1 MDFISYDCCPHSASD
16 AHSRRGS
23 IHRVGLTVTA
33 YMHCTPSLAVLDGL
47 LAVGNIQYC
56 LVWISYLYISLNARR
71 TCALGPA
78 VLNKHWAP
86 MAADHSARGSM
97 KTGVKPE
104 TVCELQD
111 TNDHRQVER
120 KWRLPI
126 SVGKLSA
133 LEGRLINLHHLCAA
147 MDVRHAVIAQKHTW
161 CFEIWQLYGVVSSAN
176 SGVVSCIYIHTL
188 ASMP

>member
-1 MDFISYDCCPHSASD
+1 
-16 AHSRRGS
+16 
-23 IHRVGLTVTA
+23 
-33 YMHCTPSLAVLDGL
+33 
-47 LAVGNIQYC
+47 
-56 LVWISYLYISLNARR
+56 
-71 TCALGPA
+71 
-78 VLNKHWAP
+78 

-133 LEGRLINLHHLCAA
+133 LEGRLTNLRNARSRGRFVICCYGRCAWHRPWPTVFKWRRLKCQFWRRHSVCSPRVWRPCPDTTWRPPADHTSLCSL
-147 MDVRHAVIAQKHTW
+147 I
-161 CFEIWQLYGVVSSAN
+161 VST
-176 SGVVSCIYIHTL
+176 SGVLDYALNLSISLSAGKETKWDSH
-188 ASMP
+188 SNGE

>member
-1 MDFISYDCCPHSASD
+1 
-16 AHSRRGS
+16 
-23 IHRVGLTVTA
+23 
-33 YMHCTPSLAVLDGL
+33 
-47 LAVGNIQYC
+47 
-56 LVWISYLYISLNARR
+56 
-71 TCALGPA
+71 
-78 VLNKHWAP
+78 

-133 LEGRLINLHHLCAA
+133 LEGRLMNLHIIAAVDVSSCCA
-147 MDVRHAVIAQKHTW
+147 HAPAH
-161 CFEIWQLYGVVSSAN
+161 VVSARRDFIWRRLKCHN
-176 SGVVSCIYIHTL
+176 SGVVCYSHADVHALNCIRASAVRIVYTTL
-188 ASMP
+188 QSYSTSGVLDYALNLSISLSAGKETKWDSPSNGE

>member
-1 MDFISYDCCPHSASD
+1 
-16 AHSRRGS
+16 
-23 IHRVGLTVTA
+23 
-33 YMHCTPSLAVLDGL
+33 
-47 LAVGNIQYC
+47 
-56 LVWISYLYISLNARR
+56 
-71 TCALGPA
+71 
-78 VLNKHWAP
+78 

-133 LEGRLINLHHLCAA
+133 LEGRLINLPSHDGSRGRFVMSNGRTRTGHTLNTSVARALDTIWRRLKCQFLAA
-147 MDVRHAVIAQKHTW
+147 SHAVAFCWRPCPVQNALGSDAIAFVHARHFIFDLGGAGPRTELKHIIK
-161 CFEIWQLYGVVSSAN
+161 CRKRNQMGF
-176 SGVVSCIYIHTL
+176 
-188 ASMP
+188 P

>member
-1 MDFISYDCCPHSASD
+1 
-16 AHSRRGS
+16 
-23 IHRVGLTVTA
+23 
-33 YMHCTPSLAVLDGL
+33 
-47 LAVGNIQYC
+47 
-56 LVWISYLYISLNARR
+56 
-71 TCALGPA
+71 
-78 VLNKHWAP
+78 
-86 MAADHSARGSM
+86 M

-133 LEGRLINLHHLCAA
+133 LEGRLMNLPSYAQPWTFVMPCNGHL
-147 MDVRHAVIAQKHTW
+147 RHTW
-161 CFEIWQLYGVVSSAN
+161 CRVHARLHMASSQVPILVRRLVN
-176 SGVVSCIYIHTL
+176 VHTHTL

>member
-1 MDFISYDCCPHSASD
+1 MIVTFILFRTHIPVTEVY
-16 AHSRRGS
+16 S
-23 IHRVGLTVTA
+23 IC
-33 YMHCTPSLAVLDGL
+33 MSL
-47 LAVGNIQYC
+47 
-56 LVWISYLYISLNARR
+56 WISYVDISLNAKHR
-71 TCALGPA
+71 TCALGPIET
-78 VLNKHWAP
+78 KHWAP

-133 LEGRLINLHHLCAA
+133 LEGRLMNLC
-147 MDVRHAVIAQKHTW
+147 T
-161 CFEIWQLYGVVSSAN
+161 
-176 SGVVSCIYIHTL
+176 
-188 ASMP
+188 

>member
-1 MDFISYDCCPHSASD
+1 
-16 AHSRRGS
+16 
-23 IHRVGLTVTA
+23 
-33 YMHCTPSLAVLDGL
+33 
-47 LAVGNIQYC
+47 
-56 LVWISYLYISLNARR
+56 
-71 TCALGPA
+71 
-78 VLNKHWAP
+78 

-133 LEGRLINLHHLCAA
+133 LEGRFAESNLIGNGRF
-147 MDVRHAVIAQKHTW
+147 VVV
-161 CFEIWQLYGVVSSAN
+161 FVFGVGVVSRHSWPSTIYWLRTCPDTYPCIQIVFQN
-176 SGVVSCIYIHTL
+176 TCISTSGVLDHALNLSISLSAGKETKWDSH
-188 ASMP
+188 SNGE

>member
-1 MDFISYDCCPHSASD
+1 
-16 AHSRRGS
+16 
-23 IHRVGLTVTA
+23 
-33 YMHCTPSLAVLDGL
+33 
-47 LAVGNIQYC
+47 
-56 LVWISYLYISLNARR
+56 
-71 TCALGPA
+71 
-78 VLNKHWAP
+78 

-133 LEGRLINLHHLCAA
+133 LEGRLINLRYLAYCSRGRFVMSNSRA
-147 MDVRHAVIAQKHTW
+147 RTGHTLTHRSRTLDT
-161 CFEIWQLYGVVSSAN
+161 IWRRLKCQILASSHRYAH
-176 SGVVSCIYIHTL
+176 SVLL
-188 ASMP
+188 ASMPCFNALGSDVIVLYCESILISHSTSGVLDHALNLSISLSAGKETKWDSHSNGE

>member
-1 MDFISYDCCPHSASD
+1 
-16 AHSRRGS
+16 
-23 IHRVGLTVTA
+23 
-33 YMHCTPSLAVLDGL
+33 
-47 LAVGNIQYC
+47 
-56 LVWISYLYISLNARR
+56 
-71 TCALGPA
+71 
-78 VLNKHWAP
+78 

-133 LEGRLINLHHLCAA
+133 LEGRLINLRYLAYCSRGRFVMSNSRA
-147 MDVRHAVIAQKHTW
+147 RTGHTLTNRSRTLDT
-161 CFEIWQLYGVVSSAN
+161 IWRRLKCQILASSHRYAH
-176 SGVVSCIYIHTL
+176 SVLL
-188 ASMP
+188 ASMPCFNALGSDVIVLYCESILFHIRPRGCWTTH

>member
-1 MDFISYDCCPHSASD
+1 
-16 AHSRRGS
+16 
-23 IHRVGLTVTA
+23 
-33 YMHCTPSLAVLDGL
+33 
-47 LAVGNIQYC
+47 
-56 LVWISYLYISLNARR
+56 
-71 TCALGPA
+71 
-78 VLNKHWAP
+78 

-133 LEGRLINLHHLCAA
+133 LEGRFDKSISN
-147 MDVRHAVIAQKHTW
+147 DGNGR
-161 CFEIWQLYGVVSSAN
+161 SSYH
-176 SGVVSCIYIHTL
+176 V
-188 ASMP
+188 ASS

>member
-1 MDFISYDCCPHSASD
+1 
-16 AHSRRGS
+16 
-23 IHRVGLTVTA
+23 
-33 YMHCTPSLAVLDGL
+33 
-47 LAVGNIQYC
+47 
-56 LVWISYLYISLNARR
+56 
-71 TCALGPA
+71 
-78 VLNKHWAP
+78 

-133 LEGRLINLHHLCAA
+133 LEGRLMNLHPIAA
-147 MDVRHAVIAQKHTW
+147 VDVRHAVLSAPTHVVSRRTA
-161 CFEIWQLYGVVSSAN
+161 LYGVVSSADKERRPA
-176 SGVVSCIYIHTL
+176 YTL
-188 ASMP
+188 ACMP

>member
-1 MDFISYDCCPHSASD
+1 
-16 AHSRRGS
+16 
-23 IHRVGLTVTA
+23 
-33 YMHCTPSLAVLDGL
+33 
-47 LAVGNIQYC
+47 
-56 LVWISYLYISLNARR
+56 
-71 TCALGPA
+71 
-78 VLNKHWAP
+78 

-133 LEGRLINLHHLCAA
+133 LEGRLINLVNLAV
-147 MDVRHAVIAQKHTW
+147 DVRHAHIAVPHTW
-161 CFEIWQLYGVVSSAN
+161 CGSRCTQMASSQVPMEYGALVLHL
-176 SGVVSCIYIHTL
+176 CETL

>member
-1 MDFISYDCCPHSASD
+1 
-16 AHSRRGS
+16 
-23 IHRVGLTVTA
+23 
-33 YMHCTPSLAVLDGL
+33 
-47 LAVGNIQYC
+47 
-56 LVWISYLYISLNARR
+56 
-71 TCALGPA
+71 
-78 VLNKHWAP
+78 

-133 LEGRLINLHHLCAA
+133 LEGRLINLRYLAYCSRGRFVMSNSRA
-147 MDVRHAVIAQKHTW
+147 RTGHTLTHRSRTLDT
-161 CFEIWQLYGVVSSAN
+161 IWRRLKCQILASSHRYAH
-176 SGVVSCIYIHTL
+176 SVLL
-188 ASMP
+188 ASMPCFNALGSDVIVLYCGSILISHSTSGVLDHALNLSISLSAGKETKWDSHSNGE

>member
-1 MDFISYDCCPHSASD
+1 
-16 AHSRRGS
+16 
-23 IHRVGLTVTA
+23 
-33 YMHCTPSLAVLDGL
+33 
-47 LAVGNIQYC
+47 
-56 LVWISYLYISLNARR
+56 
-71 TCALGPA
+71 
-78 VLNKHWAP
+78 

-133 LEGRLINLHHLCAA
+133 LEGRLMNLHRSAA
-147 MDVRHAVIAQKHTW
+147 VDVRHAAKSAPHVVPRSAI
-161 CFEIWQLYGVVSSAN
+161 YGVVSSADKQRTHWRACPDKTGSSVN
-176 SGVVSCIYIHTL
+176 ARIDYDLGGAGPRTELKHIIKCRKRNQ
-188 ASMP
+188 MGFPQ

>member
-1 MDFISYDCCPHSASD
+1 M
-16 AHSRRGS
+16 
-23 IHRVGLTVTA
+23 
-33 YMHCTPSLAVLDGL
+33 MHMNLICIETFT
-47 LAVGNIQYC
+47 
-56 LVWISYLYISLNARR
+56 LNARR

-78 VLNKHWAP
+78 VLNKLWAP

-133 LEGRLINLHHLCAA
+133 LEGRLINLC
-147 MDVRHAVIAQKHTW
+147 
-161 CFEIWQLYGVVSSAN
+161 
-176 SGVVSCIYIHTL
+176 
-188 ASMP
+188 

>member
-1 MDFISYDCCPHSASD
+1 
-16 AHSRRGS
+16 
-23 IHRVGLTVTA
+23 
-33 YMHCTPSLAVLDGL
+33 
-47 LAVGNIQYC
+47 
-56 LVWISYLYISLNARR
+56 
-71 TCALGPA
+71 
-78 VLNKHWAP
+78 

-133 LEGRLINLHHLCAA
+133 LEGRLINLHIYECSRGCSPCTYSGAA
-147 MDVRHAVIAQKHTW
+147 HVVRIAVHSN
-161 CFEIWQLYGVVSSAN
+161 GVVSSAD
-176 SGVVSCIYIHTL
+176 GIRRTRVTF
-188 ASMP
+188 M

>member
-1 MDFISYDCCPHSASD
+1 
-16 AHSRRGS
+16 
-23 IHRVGLTVTA
+23 
-33 YMHCTPSLAVLDGL
+33 
-47 LAVGNIQYC
+47 
-56 LVWISYLYISLNARR
+56 
-71 TCALGPA
+71 
-78 VLNKHWAP
+78 

-133 LEGRLINLHHLCAA
+133 LEGRLMNLQLIAA
-147 MDVRHAVIAQKHTW
+147 VDVRHVAHTRQAHVVLYARRDT
-161 CFEIWQLYGVVSSAN
+161 IWRRLKCRFLASSA
-176 SGVVSCIYIHTL
+176 IHTL
-188 ASMP
+188 TSMP

>member
-1 MDFISYDCCPHSASD
+1 
-16 AHSRRGS
+16 
-23 IHRVGLTVTA
+23 
-33 YMHCTPSLAVLDGL
+33 
-47 LAVGNIQYC
+47 
-56 LVWISYLYISLNARR
+56 
-71 TCALGPA
+71 
-78 VLNKHWAP
+78 

-133 LEGRLINLHHLCAA
+133 LEGRLMNLHNSAA
-147 MDVRHAVIAQKHTW
+147 MDVRHEAQTRLHTW
-161 CFEIWQLYGVVSSAN
+161 CRRAL
-176 SGVVSCIYIHTL
+176 H
-188 ASMP
+188 

>member
-1 MDFISYDCCPHSASD
+1 MDFIRQD
-16 AHSRRGS
+16 
-23 IHRVGLTVTA
+23 
-33 YMHCTPSLAVLDGL
+33 
-47 LAVGNIQYC
+47 
-56 LVWISYLYISLNARR
+56 ISLNARR

-133 LEGRLINLHHLCAA
+133 LEGRSINLH
-147 MDVRHAVIAQKHTW
+147 MNVQPWTFVIVSRSHTW
-161 CFEIWQLYGVVSSAN
+161 WSHARDSLTWRRLKCRWNTALVAHSHCVCARRQCPDAIIMRRAAPTADVTTTV
-176 SGVVSCIYIHTL
+176 CD
-188 ASMP
+188 

>member
-1 MDFISYDCCPHSASD
+1 
-16 AHSRRGS
+16 
-23 IHRVGLTVTA
+23 
-33 YMHCTPSLAVLDGL
+33 
-47 LAVGNIQYC
+47 
-56 LVWISYLYISLNARR
+56 
-71 TCALGPA
+71 
-78 VLNKHWAP
+78 

-133 LEGRLINLHHLCAA
+133 LEGRFDESI
-147 MDVRHAVIAQKHTW
+147 HTSGV
-161 CFEIWQLYGVVSSAN
+161 IWQWTFVVYSWRRLKSLIHGSALLVRACPDMKCAFNGVHDFNFDLGGAGSRTELKHIIKCRKRN
-176 SGVVSCIYIHTL
+176 QMGF
-188 ASMP
+188 P

>member
-1 MDFISYDCCPHSASD
+1 M
-16 AHSRRGS
+16 
-23 IHRVGLTVTA
+23 
-33 YMHCTPSLAVLDGL
+33 
-47 LAVGNIQYC
+47 
-56 LVWISYLYISLNARR
+56 YISLNARR
-71 TCALGPA
+71 TFALGPA

-133 LEGRLINLHHLCAA
+133 LEGRLINLHIIMQPWTFVMSQYYSTH
-147 MDVRHAVIAQKHTW
+147 
-161 CFEIWQLYGVVSSAN
+161 VV
-176 SGVVSCIYIHTL
+176 YY
-188 ASMP
+188 M

>member
-1 MDFISYDCCPHSASD
+1 
-16 AHSRRGS
+16 
-23 IHRVGLTVTA
+23 
-33 YMHCTPSLAVLDGL
+33 
-47 LAVGNIQYC
+47 
-56 LVWISYLYISLNARR
+56 
-71 TCALGPA
+71 
-78 VLNKHWAP
+78 

-133 LEGRLINLHHLCAA
+133 LEGRLTNLRINAA
-147 MDVRHAVIAQKHTW
+147 VDVSSSVVMAGARGTGRGRQ
-161 CFEIWQLYGVVSSAN
+161 CSNGVVSSAN
-176 SGVVSCIYIHTL
+176 SGVVTACALRAFGVRALTQHGARPRTDHTSL
-188 ASMP
+188 CSLIVSTSGVLDYALNLSISLSAGKETKWDSPSNGE